1 MKKRLMIITGI
12 FITLVLAACA
22 NGPLKPDPRY
32 VFSDLEQVSSV
43 SGFSVSGWESV
54 DSRSLIIHTGP
65 SQSYLLILATR
76 LNDLNYSEDISL
88 TSTGSRIE
96 ARFDCVRVADSSCA
110 GSTSAFIDVIYK
122 LPDRDSISRVKKQ
135 IRGPD

>member
-1 MKKRLMIITGI
+1 MKKRLLIICGI
-12 FITLVLAACA
+12 FIALTLSACA
-22 NGPLKPDPRY
+22 NGPIKLDPKY
-32 VFSDLEQVSSV
+32 VFPDLEQVSSV

-76 LNDLNYSEDISL
+76 LNDLNFSEDISL

-96 ARFDCVRVADSSCA
+96 ARFDCVRLADTSCA

-122 LPDRDSISRVKKQ
+122 LQGRDSISRVKKQ
-135 IRGPD
+135 IRGSD